1 MIRTDISS
9 RKGTLLDRII
19 NRISALLLIFPVL
32 LVAQI
37 SDRHLS
43 STVEKYFARNRTA
56 PTLISAEIVDDY
68 LYGRTLKI
76 RIQGHRNSENE
87 DLGFAFGAAAA
98 VANQASVSF
107 DVLWV
112 EMDVRYKQLETTIAV
127 APAPCSIE
135 AIVMKSR
142 AFSEWWE
149 KCLEIL

>member
-1 MIRTDISS
+1 MDRLFIRLSVLF
-9 RKGTLLDRII
+9 LL
-19 NRISALLLIFPVL
+19 FPIL

-37 SDRHLS
+37 PDRHVS

-56 PTLISAEIVDDY
+56 PTLISVETVDDY
-68 LYGRTLKI
+68 LYGKTLKI

-98 VANQASVSF
+98 VANQASNEYES
-107 DVLWV
+107 LWV

-127 APAPCSIE
+127 APAPCSIDT
-135 AIVMKSR
+135 IVLKTR
-142 AFSEWWE
+142 TFSEWWE